1 MPGPKMAPSPPP
13 GPRAS
18 GAARVAPGRE
28 GGGQRPRAASL
39 RALGKGSSRRGHGGL
54 ARRAPPH
61 QPRRVAAGLR
71 GHAHADS
78 GLQGPLP
85 RRAALRPG
93 PQQDLK
99 AARVS
104 SAAPRS
110 CPAGPAQARLTP
122 PALPSSPEA
131 QGVISGAVFL
141 IILFCFIPVPF
152 LRCFVEEQCVAF
164 PHDEFVELIGSLL
177 AICCMV
183 FLGFA
188 DDVLDLRW
196 RHKLLLPT
204 MASLPLLMVYF
215 TNFGNT
221 TIVVPK
227 PFRVLLGMHLNLGI
241 LYYVYMGM
249 LAVFCTNA
257 INILAGINGI
267 EAGQS
272 LVIAASIII
281 FNIVE
286 LNGDYRDDHIFS
298 LYFMI
303 PFFFT
308 TLGLFYHNWYPSR
321 VFVGDTFCYFA
332 GMTFAVVG
340 ILGHFSK
347 TMLLFFIPQVLNF
360 LYSLPQLFHIIPCPR
375 HRLPRL
381 NPSTGKLEMS
391 YSKFKTKNLSVL
403 GTSILKV
410 VKILHIVDVR
420 SGTDENGEYTEC
432 SNMTLINF
440 VIKLIG
446 PTHER
451 NLTLL
456 LLLIQVLGSTI
467 AFSIRYQLVR
477 LFYDV

>member
-1 MPGPKMAPSPPP
+1 MAAWPAVPLLINLGGSLLGFLATLTLIP
-13 GPRAS
+13 AFKDHFL
-18 GAARVAPGRE
+18 AARLFGEDLNKA
-28 GGGQRPRAASL
+28 
-39 RALGKGSSRRGHGGL
+39 SRR
-54 ARRAPPH
+54 P
-61 QPRRVAAGLR
+61 V
-71 GHAHADS
+71 
-78 GLQGPLP
+78 
-85 RRAALRPG
+85 
-93 PQQDLK
+93 
-99 AARVS
+99 
-104 SAAPRS
+104 
-110 CPAGPAQARLTP
+110 
-122 PALPSSPEA
+122 PEA

-152 LRCFVEEQCVAF
+152 LRCFVEEQCAAF
-164 PHDEFVELIGSLL
+164 PHDEFVELIGALL
-177 AICCMV
+177 AICCMI

-188 DDVLDLRW
+188 DDVLNLRW

-227 PFRVLLGMHLNLGI
+227 PFRVLLGMHLDLGI

-272 LVIAASIII
+272 LVIAASIIV

-332 GMTFAVVG
+332 GMTFSVVG

-375 HRLPRL
+375 HRLPSFMLYILGGDESLPVSAHFEGL
-381 NPSTGKLEMS
+381 NPRTGKLEMS
-391 YSKFKTKNLSVL
+391 YSKFKTKSLSAL
-403 GTSILKV
+403 GTNILKA
-410 VKILHIVDVR
+410 VKFLHVVDVR
-420 SGTDENGEYTEC
+420 SGTDEDGEYTEC

-446 PTHER
+446 PIHER

-467 AFSIRYQLVR
+467 AFSVRYQLVR

>member
-1 MPGPKMAPSPPP
+1 MRSVLSSVRLETGGRRRWRAPLHAPPRSVPLVATAAAAAMAAWPVVPLLINLGGSLLGFVATLTLIP
-13 GPRAS
+13 AFNDHFL
-18 GAARVAPGRE
+18 AARLFGEDLNKA
-28 GGGQRPRAASL
+28 
-39 RALGKGSSRRGHGGL
+39 SRRFI
-54 ARRAPPH
+54 
-61 QPRRVAAGLR
+61 
-71 GHAHADS
+71 
-78 GLQGPLP
+78 
-85 RRAALRPG
+85 
-93 PQQDLK
+93 
-99 AARVS
+99 
-104 SAAPRS
+104 
-110 CPAGPAQARLTP
+110 
-122 PALPSSPEA
+122 PEA

-141 IILFCFIPVPF
+141 IILFCFIPMPF
-152 LRCFVEEQCVAF
+152 LRCFVEEQCAAF

-177 AICCMV
+177 AICCMI

-188 DDVLDLRW
+188 DDVLNLRW
-196 RHKLLLPT
+196 RHKILLPT

-227 PFRVLLGMHLNLGI
+227 PFRVLLGMHLDL
-241 LYYVYMGM
+241 
-249 LAVFCTNA
+249 
-257 INILAGINGI
+257 
-267 EAGQS
+267 
-272 LVIAASIII
+272 
-281 FNIVE
+281 
-286 LNGDYRDDHIFS
+286 GDYREDHVFS

-360 LYSLPQLFHIIPCPR
+360 IYSMPQLLQVIPCPR

-391 YSKFKTKNLSVL
+391 YSKFKTKSLSAL
-403 GTSILKV
+403 GTNILKAL
-410 VKILHIVDVR
+410 KILHIVDVR
-420 SGTDENGEYTEC
+420 SGMDEDGEYTEC
-432 SNMTLINF
+432 NNMTLINF

-456 LLLIQVLGSTI
+456 LLFIQVLGSII

>member
-1 MPGPKMAPSPPP
+1 MAAWPAAPLLINLGGSLLGFLGTLTLIPAF
-13 GPRAS
+13 RDLFL
-18 GAARVAPGRE
+18 AARLFGEDLNKA
-28 GGGQRPRAASL
+28 
-39 RALGKGSSRRGHGGL
+39 SRR
-54 ARRAPPH
+54 P
-61 QPRRVAAGLR
+61 V
-71 GHAHADS
+71 
-78 GLQGPLP
+78 
-85 RRAALRPG
+85 
-93 PQQDLK
+93 
-99 AARVS
+99 
-104 SAAPRS
+104 
-110 CPAGPAQARLTP
+110 
-122 PALPSSPEA
+122 PEA

-152 LRCFVEEQCVAF
+152 LRCFVEEQCMAF
-164 PHDEFVELIGSLL
+164 PHDEFVELIGALL
-177 AICCMV
+177 AICCMI

-188 DDVLDLRW
+188 DDVLNLRW

-227 PFRVLLGMHLNLGI
+227 PFRVLLGMHLDL
-241 LYYVYMGM
+241 
-249 LAVFCTNA
+249 
-257 INILAGINGI
+257 
-267 EAGQS
+267 
-272 LVIAASIII
+272 
-281 FNIVE
+281 
-286 LNGDYRDDHIFS
+286 GDYQDDHIFS
-298 LYFMI
+298 LYLMV

-360 LYSLPQLFHIIPCPR
+360 LYSLPQLFHVIPCPR

-391 YSKFKTKNLSVL
+391 YSKFKTKSLSAL
-403 GTSILKV
+403 GTNILKA

-420 SGTDENGEYTEC
+420 SGTDEDGEYTEC
-432 SNMTLINF
+432 NNMTLINF
-440 VIKLIG
+440 IIKLIG

-456 LLLIQVLGSTI
+456 LLLIQVLGSMI

>member
-1 MPGPKMAPSPPP
+1 MAGWPAVPLLINLGGSLLGFLATLTLIPAFKD
-13 GPRAS
+13 RFL
-18 GAARVAPGRE
+18 AARLF
-28 GGGQRPRAASL
+28 GQDLNKA
-39 RALGKGSSRRGHGGL
+39 SRR
-54 ARRAPPH
+54 P
-61 QPRRVAAGLR
+61 V
-71 GHAHADS
+71 
-78 GLQGPLP
+78 
-85 RRAALRPG
+85 
-93 PQQDLK
+93 
-99 AARVS
+99 
-104 SAAPRS
+104 
-110 CPAGPAQARLTP
+110 
-122 PALPSSPEA
+122 PEA

-141 IILFCFIPVPF
+141 IILFCFIPVPL
-152 LRCFVEEQCVAF
+152 LRCYVEEQCAAF
-164 PHDEFVELIGSLL
+164 PHDEFVELIGALL
-177 AICCMV
+177 AICCMI

-227 PFRVLLGMHLNLGI
+227 PFRVLLGMHLDLGI
-241 LYYVYMGM
+241 FYYFYMGM

-281 FNIVE
+281 FNMIE

-360 LYSLPQLFHIIPCPR
+360 LYSLPQLFHVIPCPR
-375 HRLPRL
+375 HRLPRYWGCSGEDLPAGSAQSQRLVEQL
-381 NPSTGKLEMS
+381 NASTGKLEMS
-391 YSKFKTKNLSVL
+391 YSKFKTKSLSAL
-403 GTSILKV
+403 GSNILKA
-410 VKILHIVDVR
+410 VKTLHIADVR
-420 SGTDENGEYTEC
+420 SGADGDSDYTEC

-440 VIKLIG
+440 VIKLVG

>member
-1 MPGPKMAPSPPP
+1 MWRPLLINFLGSLAGFAATLTLIPACEELFL
-13 GPRAS
+13 
-18 GAARVAPGRE
+18 AARLCGVDMNKA
-28 GGGQRPRAASL
+28 
-39 RALGKGSSRRGHGGL
+39 SRR
-54 ARRAPPH
+54 PI
-61 QPRRVAAGLR
+61 
-71 GHAHADS
+71 
-78 GLQGPLP
+78 
-85 RRAALRPG
+85 
-93 PQQDLK
+93 
-99 AARVS
+99 
-104 SAAPRS
+104 
-110 CPAGPAQARLTP
+110 
-122 PALPSSPEA
+122 PES
-131 QGVISGAVFL
+131 QGVVSGAVFL
-141 IILFCFIPVPF
+141 ILLFCFIPVPF
-152 LRCFVEEQCVAF
+152 LSCFMEEQCQAF
-164 PHDEFVELIGSLL
+164 PHHEFVALIGALL
-177 AICCMV
+177 AICCMI

-188 DDVLDLRW
+188 DDVLNLRW

-221 TIVVPK
+221 TIVVPR
-227 PFRVLLGMHLNLGI
+227 PFRLLLGMHLDLGI

-257 INILAGINGI
+257 INILAGINGL

-272 LVIAASIII
+272 LVIAASIIT

-286 LNGDYRDDHIFS
+286 LSGDYKDDHVFS

-308 TLGLFYHNWYPSR
+308 TLGLLYHNWYPSR

-360 LYSLPQLFHIIPCPR
+360 LYSLPQLFHVIPCPR
-375 HRLPRL
+375 HRLPRF
-381 NPSTGKLEMS
+381 NPETGKLEMS
-391 YSKFKTKNLSVL
+391 YSRFKCRSLSPL
-403 GTSILKV
+403 GAYVLKV
-410 VKILHIVDVR
+410 CEKLRIVDVR
-420 SGTDENGEYTEC
+420 QGVDKDGEYTEC
-432 SNMTLINF
+432 NNMTLINF

-446 PTHER
+446 PTPEKT
-451 NLTLL
+451 LTVLL
-456 LLLIQVLGSTI
+456 LLMQVAGSLI

>member
-1 MPGPKMAPSPPP
+1 MAAWPAVPLAINLCGSLLGMAATLTLIPAFKE
-13 GPRAS
+13 RFV
-18 GAARVAPGRE
+18 AARLF
-28 GGGQRPRAASL
+28 GQDL
-39 RALGKGSSRRGHGGL
+39 NKTSRR
-54 ARRAPPH
+54 P
-61 QPRRVAAGLR
+61 V
-71 GHAHADS
+71 
-78 GLQGPLP
+78 
-85 RRAALRPG
+85 
-93 PQQDLK
+93 
-99 AARVS
+99 
-104 SAAPRS
+104 
-110 CPAGPAQARLTP
+110 
-122 PALPSSPEA
+122 PEA

-152 LRCFVEEQCVAF
+152 LRCFVEDGCAAF
-164 PHDEFVELIGSLL
+164 PYDEFVELIGSLL
-177 AICCMV
+177 AICCMI

-188 DDVLDLRW
+188 DDVLNLRW

-227 PFRVLLGMHLNLGI
+227 PFRVLLGMHLDLGI

-272 LVIAASIII
+272 LVIAASIIV

-286 LNGDYRDDHIFS
+286 LNGDYQDDHIFS

-308 TLGLFYHNWYPSR
+308 TLGLFYHNWYPSQ

-360 LYSLPQLFHIIPCPR
+360 LYSLPQLFHVIPCPR
-375 HRLPRL
+375 HRLPSFMHTLGGRGGGGGKCLLLTAQSEESDFNVPFRL

-391 YSKFKTKNLSVL
+391 YSKFKTKSLSAL
-403 GTSILKV
+403 GAYTLKA
-410 VKILHIVDVR
+410 VKSLHIVDVR
-420 SGTDENGEYTEC
+420 SGTDEDGEYTEC
-432 SNMTLINF
+432 NNMTLINF

-456 LLLIQVLGSTI
+456 LLLIQVLGSAI

>member
-1 MPGPKMAPSPPP
+1 MGLPAIPLLINVCG
-13 GPRAS
+13 
-18 GAARVAPGRE
+18 
-28 GGGQRPRAASL
+28 SL
-39 RALGKGSSRRGHGGL
+39 LGL
-54 ARRAPPH
+54 AATVTLIPAFKDHFIAAKLFGLDLNKTSR
-61 QPRRVAAGLR
+61 QPV
-71 GHAHADS
+71 
-78 GLQGPLP
+78 
-85 RRAALRPG
+85 
-93 PQQDLK
+93 
-99 AARVS
+99 
-104 SAAPRS
+104 
-110 CPAGPAQARLTP
+110 
-122 PALPSSPEA
+122 PES

-152 LRCFVEEQCVAF
+152 LSCFVEEQCKVF
-164 PHDEFVELIGSLL
+164 PYHEFVELIGSLL
-177 AICCMV
+177 AICCMI

-188 DDVLDLRW
+188 DDVLNLRW

-227 PFRVLLGMHLNLGI
+227 PFRVLLGLHLDLGI

-257 INILAGINGI
+257 INILAGINGL

-286 LNGDYRDDHIFS
+286 LNGDYQDDHIFS

-308 TLGLFYHNWYPSR
+308 TLGLLYHNWYPSR

-347 TMLLFFIPQVLNF
+347 TMLLFFLPQVLNF

-381 NPSTGKLEMS
+381 NPATGKLEMS
-391 YSKFKTKNLSVL
+391 YFKFKTKSLSTL
-403 GTSILKV
+403 GACILKV
-410 VKILHIVDVR
+410 SESLRIVDVR
-420 SGTDENGEYTEC
+420 RGVDEDGEYTEC
-432 SNMTLINF
+432 NNMTIINF

-446 PTHER
+446 PTPEQT
-451 NLTLL
+451 LTIL

-467 AFSIRYQLVR
+467 AFLIRYQLVR